1 MNPFYPSLVPGR
13 RLQAAALFVTTLL
26 LQSTVYAE
34 IYKWADDSGEI
45 HYTQTPPPTGIA
57 SQVIEG
63 APPPSESPETIRQEQ
78 QKLQQR
84 LDAMEERRA
93 ERENQK
99 ALERQRRKL
108 DDISEKNCITAK
120 NNLAKL
126 HQGGIKRYLT
136 PEGEVIRLTE
146 EERVRRITEAQNQVD
161 KYCSQ

>member
-1 MNPFYPSLVPGR
+1 MNPIYASLVSGR
-13 RLQAAALFVTTLL
+13 RLQTAALFVITLL
-26 LQSTVYAE
+26 MQSTVFAE

-63 APPPSESPETIRQEQ
+63 ASPPAVPPETIRQEQ
-78 QKLQQR
+78 QKLQQQ
-84 LDAMEERRA
+84 LEAMEERRA
-93 ERENQK
+93 ERENK
-99 ALERQRRKL
+99 EALERQRKKL

-146 EERVRRITEAQNQVD
+146 EERQRRITEAQNQVD
-161 KYCSQ
+161 KYCSH

>member
-1 MNPFYPSLVPGR
+1 MNPIYAYLVSGR
-13 RLQAAALFVTTLL
+13 RLQTAALFVTTLL
-26 LQSTVYAE
+26 LQSTVFAE

-63 APPPSESPETIRQEQ
+63 ASPPAVPPETIRQEQ
-78 QKLQQR
+78 QKLQQQ
-84 LDAMEERRA
+84 LEAMEERRA
-93 ERENQK
+93 ERENK
-99 ALERQRRKL
+99 EALERQRKKL

-146 EERVRRITEAQNQVD
+146 EERQRRITEAQNQVD
-161 KYCSQ
+161 KYCSH